1 MKPFLIFACCCLF
14 VIRGWSQQNPPAE
27 ALPAVLAFELAEY
40 RAKREEGVKRLAE
53 SAKAQLLA
61 IQQAQMQAG
70 NLEATNAVTKAMAQ
84 LPITS
89 PEKADPPAGVPTAAV
104 SALKDHAN
112 KVFAGI
118 SGLNAQFVPRLE
130 KVKTELLKSGDVAGA
145 NAADAKVREL
155 KEEALKLTPPKT
167 PAGRKPEAEESFTV
181 EALIDGGT
189 ELHITKEGIYWMVP
203 GGEAKPGLHEGSN
216 EATYVNGSR
225 WKPKWRVKGDR
236 GPDTS
241 DVYLITTT
249 SPKLVVETV
258 NVSRERFGKH
268 ESRTPVANSI
278 KEDHFVVTIRDPEG
292 GSRWYK
298 LRIKAVKE

>member
-1 MKPFLIFACCCLF
+1 M
-14 VIRGWSQQNPPAE
+14 
-27 ALPAVLAFELAEY
+27 LAFELAEY

-203 GGEAKPGLHEGSN
+203 GGEAKPEIWSN
-216 EATYVNGSR
+216 WPDFSKRMKEFAQKTADATR
-225 WKPKWRVKGDR
+225 EIKAKGKDA
-236 GPDTS
+236 DLST
-241 DVYLITTT
+241 
-249 SPKLVVETV
+249 LVVDAL
-258 NVSRERFGKH
+258 NCKGCHDSYRREK
-268 ESRTPVANSI
+268 
-278 KEDHFVVTIRDPEG
+278 K
-292 GSRWYK
+292 
-298 LRIKAVKE
+298 